1 MADKSTSSWYD
12 KFCSEHEADLPL
24 FYNGWYLD
32 AVCSEEQWD
41 VAVYQKNDEVKA
53 IWPYYKKTKYG
64 LSYIT
69 MPPLTPY
76 LGPWV
81 LNMSPKKMHKTYSYE
96 HTVLGELCDS
106 LPQVHLSTIHTHPEM
121 NNLLA
126 TKWKGYQEKS
136 RYTYRLDLG
145 NKKSIWDG
153 ISDKQRNIIR
163 KAQASLTVSETEDID
178 QFYEINKK
186 SFQRQ
191 DLPIPYGQNMFKAL
205 DTALK
210 KRSQRLILE
219 ATDKHK
225 NVHGMVYLAH
235 DRHTVYLLAIGSDPQ
250 YRNEGSIPLMI
261 WHAIQHFNGSHQTF
275 DFEGSMIPTIEKFFR
290 SFGGNMTKYSRLS
303 ATKHRGIDLLLTLT
317 GRNG

>member
-1 MADKSTSSWYD
+1 MAGKSTSSWYD

-24 FYNGWYLD
+24 FYQGWYLR
-32 AVCSEEQWD
+32 
-41 VAVYQKNDEVKA
+41 A

-81 LNMSPKKMHKTYSYE
+81 LNMQPKKIHKTYSYE
-96 HTVLGELCDS
+96 HTVIGELCDS
-106 LPQVHLSTIHTHPEM
+106 LPQVHFSTTHTHPLM

-126 TKWKGYQEKS
+126 TTWNGYQEKS
-136 RYTYRLDLG
+136 RYTYRLDLDD
-145 NKKSIWDG
+145 NQSLWDG
-153 ISDKQRNIIR
+153 ISVKQRNIIR

-178 QFYEINKK
+178 QFYDINKK

-191 DLPIPYGQNMFKAL
+191 DL
-205 DTALK
+205 
-210 KRSQRLILE
+210 
-219 ATDKHK
+219 
-225 NVHGMVYLAH
+225 
-235 DRHTVYLLAIGSDPQ
+235 AIGSDPQ
-250 YRNEGSIPLMI
+250 WRSEGSIPLMI
-261 WHAIQHFNGSHQTF
+261 WHAIQRFNGSHQTF

-290 SFGGNMTKYSRLS
+290 SFGGTMTKYSRLS